1 MDTPSSEN
9 CLPTLGPMP
18 EAKLNTTNSN
28 TKKDTD
34 MSTKAED
41 DLIEFLNDRVR
52 LTVE

>member
-9 CLPTLGPMP
+9 CLPTLGQML

-28 TKKDTD
+28 TNKDTV

-41 DLIEFLNDRVR
+41 GLIEFLKNRVR
-52 LTVE
+52 VTVE